1 MEYALYLFSYLL
13 GSIPFGLV
21 LTHIVKGEDVRKK
34 GSGNIGATNTFRVA
48 GKMLGALTLFL
59 DIVKGI
65 IPIIIARYLYPTS
78 ELTHFAC
85 GFFAFIGHI
94 FPIWLKFKGGKGV
107 ATAFGILAILSFPL
121 ALIAFITWTI
131 TFIIGRMVSL
141 ASIIASLT
149 IIPAVWLSCYDPSQA
164 DSLAISTIIT
174 TMSLAIVISHR
185 NNIKRIIKNK
195 EQKL

>member
-59 DIVKGI
+59 DTVKGI

-121 ALIAFITWTI
+121 ALIAFITWAI

-149 IIPAVWLSCYDPSQA
+149 IIPTVWLSCYDPSQA